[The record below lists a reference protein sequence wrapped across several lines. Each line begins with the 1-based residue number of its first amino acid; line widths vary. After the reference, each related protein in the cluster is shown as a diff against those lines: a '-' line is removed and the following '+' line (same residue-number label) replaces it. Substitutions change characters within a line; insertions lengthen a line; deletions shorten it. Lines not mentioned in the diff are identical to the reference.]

1 MEEEFGGVRVMEMEL
16 DLGRWRGVGGGGVA
30 MVENVVEVGAEVVG
44 AEGVA
49 GGDHG
54 QLWTV
59 P

>member
-1 MEEEFGGVRVMEMEL
+1 MEMEL
-16 DLGRWRGVGGGGVA
+16 DLGRWRGVGGGAA

-54 QLWTV
+54 LGSCGLF
-59 P
+59 PGLDLF

>member
-1 MEEEFGGVRVMEMEL
+1 MEEEFGGVRVVEMEL
-16 DLGRWRGVGGGGVA
+16 HLGGCRVGVVGAA
-30 MVENVVEVGAEVVG
+30 MVKDVVEVGTQVVG
-44 AEGVA
+44 AEGLA